1 MQGMVMKK
9 RVLRS
14 FPPVARPDAR
24 ILILGSMPGEESLRQ
39 RQYYAHPKNAFWA
52 IMGRLFGA
60 GRDLPYRRRLARLAA
75 AKVALWDV
83 AGECVRPGS
92 LDSDIE
98 HRSVVPNDFQM
109 LFKRCPH
116 IHAVFFN
123 GKKSAELFHKL
134 VRPNLKGSDRLAFFV
149 LPSTSPAMASLSLGE
164 KTRRWKAVSR
174 AIDGEDGKGFTTED
188 AEEKEG

>member
-1 MQGMVMKK
+1 MA
-9 RVLRS
+9 RS
-14 FPPVARPDAR
+14 DAR
-24 ILILGSMPGEESLRQ
+24 VLILGSMPGKESLRQ
-39 RQYYAHPKNAFWA
+39 KQYYAYPKNAFWE

-60 GRDLPYRRRLARLAA
+60 GRDLPYRQRLRQLAA

-98 HRSVVPNDFQM
+98 HRSVVPNDFQT

-116 IHAVFFN
+116 IRAVFFN
-123 GKKSAELFHKL
+123 GKKSAELFQKL

>member
-1 MQGMVMKK
+1 M
-9 RVLRS
+9 
-14 FPPVARPDAR
+14 ARPDAR

-116 IHAVFFN
+116 IRAVFFN
-123 GKKSAELFHKL
+123 GKKSTELFHKL
-134 VRPNLKGSDRLAFFV
+134 VRPNLKNSDCLVFFV

-164 KTRRWKAVSR
+164 KIRRWKAVSR
-174 AIDGEDGKGFTTED
+174 SIDGEDGKGITTED
-188 AEEKEG
+188 AGEKEA